1 MKRIVLHLLAVLL
14 LSLGATAQTT
24 ATNFIADDCDG
35 NSHNLFAELNS
46 GKVIVIAWV
55 MPCAGCLPA
64 SQTAYE
70 IVQLFAVTHPGQV
83 RMYVADDYANTPCS
97 TIDTWVFANAMD
109 SVTTFSDSALDM
121 TAYGGVGMPKI
132 IVLGGGFNHTVYFNE
147 NNIPADDSTGI
158 HNAIDS
164 ALADITGLAADLSQ
178 QHSSTL
184 FPNPANDQVVLTV
197 HAEQAGQAQVQVFN
211 VLGETVLEMRC
222 VFVPG
227 ENRFTLNVNALSGGT
242 YFVKVNDGEKSSVQ
256 KLIIAH

>member
-1 MKRIVLHLLAVLL
+1 MKRTLLHLAAGLL
-14 LSLGATAQTT
+14 LSVTATAQTT

-35 NSHNLFAELNS
+35 NSHNLFAELNA

-70 IVQLFAVTHPGQV
+70 IVQLYAASNPGQV
-83 RMYVADDYANTPCS
+83 LMYVADDYANTPCS
-97 TIDTWVFANAMD
+97 TIDNWVFANAMD

-132 IVLGGGFNHTVYFNE
+132 IVVGGGYDHTVYFNQ

-164 ALADITGLAADLSQ
+164 ALADVTGLAAV
-178 QHSSTL
+178 STGMQGAMI
-184 FPNPANDQVVLTV
+184 FPNPAADRVVLSVYTDQPGNV
-197 HAEQAGQAQVQVFN
+197 DVEIFN
-211 VLGETVLEMRC
+211 LPGGKVMETSGVC
-222 VFVPG
+222 TPG
-227 ENRFTLNVNALSGGT
+227 ENRITLNVGALATGT
-242 YFVKVNDGEKSSVQ
+242 YFVKMSNGEKSSVQ
-256 KLIIAH
+256 KLVISR